1 MKKICILLGHPN
13 TDTLSGHFASV
24 YEAAAKAAGHEVRRT
39 NIGEMQFDPILHKGY
54 KEIQQLEPDL
64 KKLQEDI
71 KWADHF
77 FLIYPLWWS
86 SMPALLK
93 GLFDRMWLPAFGFR
107 FHKNGMGWDRLL
119 KGRTARV
126 VMLSKEP
133 GWIIQFMFGDF
144 TNEITRAILQFSG
157 FKVAL
162 TEIGGSENLSDGAR
176 AGWEKRLAALGAKAK

>member
-1 MKKICILLGHPN
+1 
-13 TDTLSGHFASV
+13 
-24 YEAAAKAAGHEVRRT
+24 
-39 NIGEMQFDPILHKGY
+39 
-54 KEIQQLEPDL
+54 
-64 KKLQEDI
+64 
-71 KWADHF
+71 
-77 FLIYPLWWS
+77 
-86 SMPALLK
+86 
-93 GLFDRMWLPAFGFR
+93 MWLPAFGFR